1 MAINYRSE
9 LVGVFGCPVDENP
22 SVVMNEAAFEAKGLN
37 WRYITMHV
45 EPEDLKSAF
54 DGLRAT
60 NFRGINLT
68 IPHKQEAMKYVDE
81 ISESAKLIGA
91 INFVVEKDDK
101 LIGDNTDGAGMISAF
116 KDNNIDLTGKRMV
129 VLGAGGASRAICVE
143 SALAGC
149 SEIHIFNRTIKKAEE
164 IADIINENTDCIAR
178 ADEWLGTIHIP
189 DCDILVNATS
199 IGLYPDKSC
208 PDIFYDDIT
217 ADMFVQDVIPNPP
230 STLFLEKAKEQGA
243 RTSDGLSMLVQQGAI
258 GFELWTGEDAP
269 VDIMKKAL
277 ENV

>member
-1 MAINYRSE
+1 MSINYRAE

-22 SVVMNEAAFEAKGLN
+22 SVVMNEAAFDTKGLN
-37 WRYITMHV
+37 WRYISMHV

-60 NFRGINLT
+60 NFQGVNLT

-81 ISESAKLIGA
+81 ISDSAKLIGA
-91 INFVVEKDDK
+91 INFVKREGNK
-101 LIGDNTDGAGMISAF
+101 LIADNTDGAGMISAF
-116 KDNNIDLTGKRMV
+116 KDNDVDLKDKRMV

-149 SEIHIFNRTIKKAEE
+149 SEIYIFNRTVSKAEE
-164 IADIINENTDCIAR
+164 IAEIINNNTDCKAIAGQ
-178 ADEWLGTIHIP
+178 WLETLHIP
-189 DCDILVNATS
+189 DCDIFVNATS

-208 PDIFYDDIT
+208 PDIYYDDIT
-217 ADMFVQDVIPNPP
+217 PHMFVQDVIPNPP
-230 STLFLEKAKEQGA
+230 STLFIEKAREQGA

-258 GFELWTGEDAP
+258 GFQLWTGEDAP
-269 VDIMKKAL
+269 VDVMKKAL
-277 ENV
+277 EDV